1 MLMFLWIIFTSGV
14 MAQVGEVLAK
24 EEEDRNKKVLEK
36 DLRAVE
42 FDIK

>member
-1 MLMFLWIIFTSGV
+1 

-24 EEEDRNKKVLEK
+24 EEEEKNKKILEK

-42 FDIK
+42 YDIK

>member
-1 MLMFLWIIFTSGV
+1 

-24 EEEDRNKKVLEK
+24 EEEEKNKKILEK

-42 FDIK
+42 YDIT